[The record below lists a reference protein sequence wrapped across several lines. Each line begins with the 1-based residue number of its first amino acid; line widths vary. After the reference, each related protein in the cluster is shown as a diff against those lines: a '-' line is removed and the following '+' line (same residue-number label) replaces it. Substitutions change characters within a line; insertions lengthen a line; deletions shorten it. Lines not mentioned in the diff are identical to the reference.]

1 MTQAVFTFCP
11 RQEDIFGDTAVYA
24 GNPLNHIQGPS
35 IKLFVADIDINH
47 QVFVGFAEPNHG
59 SGGYHVEN
67 HFLSGT
73 RFHSRGAVNGLRTD
87 ERIDKDV
94 GIGFEFCLRIGG
106 DGNGFGAAAPGFCK
120 HGHDIGGIAA
130 GRNADNNVAGA
141 GIESFKVFDGQ
152 FGIVFR
158 AVDRSADTFVAA
170 GDETLNQ
177 VFVDAESLRTVGSVK
192 YGDFA
197 AGAGSEVAKPAAA
210 AESFG
215 SKVYGTGDIGQNL
228 AYGCRNFVSSRFM
241 LRAILRESIKS
252 MSTVSGLRFSAI
264 AFSDNL
270 NDLPQVVNFAV
281 RLAALVFAFGVINDA
296 KAFRL
301 SCA

>member
-1 MTQAVFTFCP
+1 MCQKPFGFGGRTIHCGHDTGGFYVFVRGKKTFFC
-11 RQEDIFGDTAVYA
+11 DTAVYA

-87 ERIDKDV
+87 ERINKDV

-106 DGNGFGAAAPGFCK
+106 DGNGFGAAVPGFFK
-120 HGHDIGGIAA
+120 YGHDIGGIAA

-141 GIESFKVFDGQ
+141 GTENFKVFDGQ

-158 AVDRSADTFVAA
+158 AVDRSADAFVAA

-197 AGAGSEVAKPAAA
+197 AGAGAEVAKPAAG

-228 AYGCRNFVSSRFM
+228 AYGRRNFGVFAVYASGYFVRFHQINAD
-241 LRAILRESIKS
+241 RIGVAVFSHCILR
-252 MSTVSGLRFSAI
+252 
-264 AFSDNL
+264 
-270 NDLPQVVNFAV
+270 
-281 RLAALVFAFGVINDA
+281 
-296 KAFRL
+296 
-301 SCA
+301 

>member
-1 MTQAVFTFCP
+1 MRGVLAAVGTENFLDIFFSLLNDFAQRTVVLRQKPFGFGGRTIHCGHDTGGFYVFVRGKKTF
-11 RQEDIFGDTAVYA
+11 FGDTAVYA

-177 VFVDAESLRTVGSVK
+177 VSSMPKVCGQSV
-192 YGDFA
+192 A
-197 AGAGSEVAKPAAA
+197 
-210 AESFG
+210 
-215 SKVYGTGDIGQNL
+215 
-228 AYGCRNFVSSRFM
+228 SSM
-241 LRAILRESIKS
+241 AIL
-252 MSTVSGLRFSAI
+252 
-264 AFSDNL
+264 
-270 NDLPQVVNFAV
+270 P
-281 RLAALVFAFGVINDA
+281 LVPAP
-296 KAFRL
+296 K
-301 SCA
+301 